1 MAVNIEPV
9 LVRYL
14 VGLFPSLAAADRAG
28 DGLTVVTAPPEEIY
42 AVLKTLRHEEPFS
55 MDTLG
60 DLTAVD
66 YPDRLEVVYH
76 LYSAACGH
84 KLAVKTSVAK
94 GAAAL
99 PTVTGL
105 WPAAEFA
112 ERETY
117 DLLGVTFTGH
127 PNLTRILLPEGFEGH
142 PLRKDYSLPPRPA
155 TR

>member
-1 MAVNIEPV
+1 MAANIEPV
-9 LVRYL
+9 LLRYL
-14 VGLFPSLAAADRAG
+14 AGLFPRIGFGDRPG
-28 DGLTVVTAPPEEIY
+28 DGLTVVTAPADEVY
-42 AVLKTLRHEEPFS
+42 AVLKTLRGDEPFL

-76 LYSAACGH
+76 LYSSACGH
-84 KLAVKTSVAK
+84 KLAVRTGVTK

-99 PTVTGL
+99 PSVTGL

>member
-14 VGLFPSLAAADRAG
+14 IGLFPRLMATDRAG
-28 DGLTVVTAPPEEIY
+28 DGLTVVTAPADEVY
-42 AVLKTLRHEEPFS
+42 AVLRALRDDEPFF

-66 YPDRLEVVYH
+66 YPDRLDVVYH
-76 LYSAACGH
+76 LYSSACGH

-99 PTVTGL
+99 PSVTGL
-105 WPAAEFA
+105 WPAAGFA
-112 ERETY
+112 EREAY

-142 PLRKDYSLPPRPA
+142 PLRKDYRLPPRPA